1 MNPNRES
8 KRRARLLSAG
18 LTLVIAVLPLSACTE
33 VETETATSYEPAKL
47 EPVKGDADLKR
58 VTFTAEGARRTGL
71 ETAPVRSSGEH
82 KVVPYAALIY
92 DAEGKTY
99 VFTSTAPL
107 SFVRSEVQVRDIEG
121 NRVLL
126 SDGPPAGTEVV
137 TVGAAEVYG
146 TELEI
151 AGGH

>member
-1 MNPNRES
+1 MNANR
-8 KRRARLLSAG
+8 RFRWRAGLLSAG
-18 LTLVIAVLPLSACTE
+18 VTLAVAALPLSGCTE

-47 EPVKGDADLKR
+47 EPVKGDGDLKR
-58 VTFTAEGARRTGL
+58 VIFTAEGARRTGL

-99 VFTSTAPL
+99 VFTSPAPL
-107 SFVRSEVQVRDIEG
+107 SFVRSAVQVRDIEG
-121 NRVLL
+121 DRVLL
-126 SDGPPAGTEVV
+126 SDGPPVGTEVV